1 MKRYH
6 SVYDTL
12 DEILDNPEAKKVLE
26 EEAGADVLS
35 QPLLH
40 TLGELP
46 LESIA
51 RKSGGLI
58 RKEWVVRLNERLTK
72 VKKLQE

>member
-1 MKRYH
+1 M
-6 SVYDTL
+6 
-12 DEILDNPEAKKVLE
+12 E

-40 TLGELP
+40 TLGEFP

-58 RKEWVVRLNERLTK
+58 RREWVVRLNERLTK